1 MLQTEKIL
9 AIVKRLEP
17 KLIEERRHFHI
28 HAEVSCKEYET
39 AAYIISEMKKL
50 GLSPVWVREPVS
62 AYFVFDTQKPG
73 KTIAFRADIDALPF
87 QENEYNLKQKK
98 LAVSQNPGACHACGH
113 DGHTAMLL
121 AVARAIVEC
130 KDDLCG
136 KFIFFFESG
145 EEKGSSLDTSTPFVN
160 VLKTLL
166 PDVIWGIHLC
176 SFMDCGK
183 ISVQAGARMATSGHY
198 EIKIIGNGG
207 HGSTPHLA
215 VNPLYPAAEI
225 AANIQ
230 KNIPSIIPSGEIA
243 TIAVTCIQGGDVWN
257 VIPDT
262 ALIKGTFRCCT
273 QNVYDHISG
282 QIISIVESACKSGG
296 CTYEYIHA
304 PGSDEFKPVVNDA
317 TISAIAEKSLDT
329 ILPGA
334 RMDEPIWMASES
346 FNQYLQQWPGVFAFL
361 GVENEEKGVGA
372 GHHNQEFDIDEDVLY
387 KGAAASVTF
396 AIEYLKN
403 LSLKGGRKMTYKDYL
418 IKVDSKETLNRQ
430 YGE

>member
-1 MLQTEKIL
+1 MLQKEKIL
-9 AIVKRLEP
+9 DIVKRLEP

-50 GLSPVWVREPVS
+50 RLSPVWVREPVS

-73 KTIAFRADIDALPF
+73 KTVAFRADIDALPF

-98 LAVSQNPGACHACGH
+98 IAVSQNPGACHACGH

-145 EEKGSSLDTSTPFVN
+145 EEKGSALDTSTPFVN
-160 VLKTLL
+160 VLKALQ

-230 KNIPSIIPSGEIA
+230 KNIPNMIPAGEIA
-243 TIAVTCIQGGDVWN
+243 TIAVTCIQGGEVWN

-273 QNVYDHISG
+273 QSVYNHISD
-282 QIISIVESACKSGG
+282 QIISIVETACSSGG

-334 RMDEPIWMASES
+334 RIDEPIWMASES
-346 FNQYLQQWPGVFAFL
+346 FGKYQKVLPGLFAFV
-361 GVENEEKGVGA
+361 GIRNEELGCGA
-372 GHHNQEFDIDEDVLY
+372 GHHHAKFDMDENALALGVAL
-387 KGAAASVTF
+387 
-396 AIEYLKN
+396 
-403 LSLKGGRKMTYKDYL
+403 
-418 IKVDSKETLNRQ
+418 TLQ
-430 YGE
+430 FVSDFVCD

>member
-1 MLQTEKIL
+1 
-9 AIVKRLEP
+9 
-17 KLIEERRHFHI
+17 
-28 HAEVSCKEYET
+28 
-39 AAYIISEMKKL
+39 
-50 GLSPVWVREPVS
+50 
-62 AYFVFDTQKPG
+62 
-73 KTIAFRADIDALPF
+73 
-87 QENEYNLKQKK
+87 
-98 LAVSQNPGACHACGH
+98 
-113 DGHTAMLL
+113 
-121 AVARAIVEC
+121 
-130 KDDLCG
+130 
-136 KFIFFFESG
+136 
-145 EEKGSSLDTSTPFVN
+145 
-160 VLKTLL
+160 
-166 PDVIWGIHLC
+166 
-176 SFMDCGK
+176 
-183 ISVQAGARMATSGHY
+183 MATSGHY

-230 KNIPSIIPSGEIA
+230 KNIPSMIPSGEIA

-282 QIISIVESACKSGG
+282 QIISIVETACKSGG

-346 FNQYLQQWPGVFAFL
+346 FGKYQKVLPGLFAFV
-361 GVENEEKGVGA
+361 GIRNEELGCGA
-372 GHHNQEFDIDEDVLY
+372 GHHNAKFDMDENALALGVAL
-387 KGAAASVTF
+387 
-396 AIEYLKN
+396 
-403 LSLKGGRKMTYKDYL
+403 
-418 IKVDSKETLNRQ
+418 TLQFVSDFVGN
-430 YGE
+430 